1 MHCFQGNVTL
11 IVALM
16 GVDNSLETAAAAA
29 GALSALCSAQ
39 ALIAL
44 TTCRSGLVVVG
55 GAFDSR
61 CEACACGY

>member
-1 MHCFQGNVTL
+1 MTL

-16 GVDNSLETAAAAA
+16 GVDNSLETAAAAAAA